1 MLEET
6 EPANIELA
14 TRGDTQELRAE
25 MLLRFA
31 QIDGRNNE
39 IDAKVERLD
48 AKIDR
53 LDVKLTSRLFKVV
66 IPVLV
71 ASNLLVVTVATWIGI
86 AAG

>member
-1 MLEET
+1 M
-6 EPANIELA
+6 PANIELA

-31 QIDGRNNE
+31 QIEGRINE

-86 AAG
+86 VAG